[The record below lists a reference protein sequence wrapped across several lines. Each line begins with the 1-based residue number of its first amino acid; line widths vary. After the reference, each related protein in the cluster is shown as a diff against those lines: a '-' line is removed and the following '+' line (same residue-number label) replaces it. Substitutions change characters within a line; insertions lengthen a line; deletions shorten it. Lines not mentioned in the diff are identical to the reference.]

1 MHSKLSFAALAF
13 VAGLAVAP
21 VLAQQPGSPPGVGG
35 WTPPPPGAGPQMQAP
50 PQGMGGPMMGMGPGM
65 GGRQMQ
71 MGMGPGMGGHQ
82 MQMGMGQGP
91 RGRWANVTPEQR
103 QAMINM
109 RIANIKAALKLTPD
123 QEKLF
128 APVEATIRD
137 SAVAM
142 GERAKQREAQGR
154 PADPIAALRM
164 RAEGMTTRAAMM
176 TRLADA
182 AQPLYASLS
191 DEQKAQLP
199 RVLRGMHKGG
209 GKAMR
214 MMREGWEGNRMGP
227 GDWGMNH
234 HRRWWNQN

>member
-1 MHSKLSFAALAF
+1 MTSKFSFAALAF

-35 WTPPPPGAGPQMQAP
+35 WTPPPPGVGPQMQAP

-71 MGMGPGMGGHQ
+71 MGMG
-82 MQMGMGQGP
+82 QGP
-91 RGRWANVTPEQR
+91 RGRWADVTPEQR

-137 SAVAM
+137 SAGAM
-142 GERAKQREAQGR
+142 ADRAKLREMQGR

-164 RAEGMTTRAAMM
+164 RAEGMSTRAAMM

-214 MMREGWEGNRMGP
+214 MMREGWGGPDMGP
-227 GDWGMNH
+227 GDWGPQH
-234 HRRWWNQN
+234 HRRWWNRD